1 MIKRVGSN
9 RSKFLVTEKIGKKRF
24 WPRTLAKIC
33 KLQDRCRR
41 VGSHEAVLESSLRL
55 KGAGIVH
62 ILDAI
67 FTGDSPTIP
76 SISLILDHRPISII
90 FIPLP
95 FPERFL
101 TVSFPRR
108 GGSVVGDSDWTL
120 ENTKVKIEGVKHI
133 SSLPPPSA
141 DKPQNIYRTI
151 FKPRKVEIRRR
162 RAAQGVAQPHET
174 HNDSVISLR
183 PEEKE
188 TEKDRAQGKI
198 SSVC

>member
-1 MIKRVGSN
+1 MTRLANDSFHIPYP
-9 RSKFLVTEKIGKKRF
+9 RS
-24 WPRTLAKIC
+24 
-33 KLQDRCRR
+33 
-41 VGSHEAVLESSLRL
+41 
-55 KGAGIVH
+55 
-62 ILDAI
+62 
-67 FTGDSPTIP
+67 SP
-76 SISLILDHRPISII
+76 H
-90 FIPLP
+90 FHNFYIPLP
-95 FPERFL
+95 FPEWFL

-141 DKPQNIYRTI
+141 YKPQNIYRTI

-162 RAAQGVAQPHET
+162 RAARGVAQPHET

-188 TEKDRAQGKI
+188 TEKERESARENFERLLINLRQGASLRNKTFSHGGTSI
-198 SSVC
+198 HEHENLRIRKKKREKG